1 MATQRRNI
9 LELKSM
15 CQRQAS
21 GSGSFIF
28 QVQSLVGIMEKHYKM
43 MIIYKSL
50 SKYYDM
56 VNMGW
61 LFVTVAVVL
70 CGVYG
75 QVIYKGLVVDMVE
88 FYVGFMV
95 KSYINVIVEVD
106 VHMEKNTVDMVD
118 IVLVRVMVVHMV
130 EILMMEILMMHTHML
145 VMVNIV
151 DKTYLEEHRVNLVKG
166 YITNMV
172 KEHIEKGGSE
182 GTRGETD
189 EGSDRKMVIYKR

>member
-1 MATQRRNI
+1 
-9 LELKSM
+9 
-15 CQRQAS
+15 
-21 GSGSFIF
+21 
-28 QVQSLVGIMEKHYKM
+28 MEKHYKM

-56 VNMGW
+56 VMGW

-75 QVIYKGLVVDMVE
+75 QVIYEGLVVDMVE
-88 FYVGFMV
+88 VI
-95 KSYINVIVEVD
+95 KVIVEVE

-130 EILMMEILMMHTHML
+130 EILMMEILMMDTHML

-166 YITNMV
+166 YITNVV
-172 KEHIEKGGSE
+172 KEHIEKVVVKQHVVKLMKE
-182 GTRGETD
+182 
-189 EGSDRKMVIYKR
+189 VIEKW